1 MPAIIAKSIA
11 IISDAGLGMAMFS
24 LCMFQFERSSAAYC
38 HCSDFGVLTINKD
51 VRSKEDL
58 LNMPIISI
66 WNELTSKL
74 QCETLCVKPA
84 RDGCSTGVARLCSSD
99 DFAVYVK
106 SLKDCLLRIPPNSF
120 SKAHGM
126 IEMPNPT
133 PDLLIFEPFIETDEI
148 LISSQST
155 NVSKHGLLWEGHS
168 RWIEVTV
175 GVVGNRGSMRSPT
188 PSITVKESGDLYNS

>member
-38 HCSDFGVLTINKD
+38 HCSDFGVLIINKD

-106 SLKDCLLRIPPNSF
+106 ALKDCLLRIPPNSF

-126 IEMPNPT
+126 IEMPNPP

-188 PSITVKESGDLYNS
+188 PSIYNCQRIWRFI